1 MWWMMGETGGHYCN
15 KKSDDI
21 CGNVCGQ
28 VWFFI
33 FSFRQI
39 FCLFVSFF
47 FFLYGSGYMFGCW
60 RKSKIWIWKIMWYAG
75 PYRVFRV
82 HAIVFEPFKFDL
94 FLEWQIKELIFCNV
108 IFDVN
113 QFSQQPN
120 GGLIWICGFYFVEV
134 LCYACRHFRR
144 GVDD

>member
-1 MWWMMGETGGHYCN
+1 MMGETGGHYCN

-28 VWFFI
+28 VWFLI
-33 FSFRQI
+33 LSFRSV
-39 FCLFVSFF
+39 CLFLFYFF
-47 FFLYGSGYMFGCW
+47 MVLGICLVAEENRKFGSGRLCV
-60 RKSKIWIWKIMWYAG
+60 IAG

-94 FLEWQIKELIFCNV
+94 FVEWQMKELIFCN
-108 IFDVN
+108 VN

-144 GVDD
+144 GVND